1 MSLAAL
7 VPFSGAIESALD
19 IVDQAVDDGD
29 LKAKLTTEI
38 RKVELNAM
46 QELIKTQTT
55 PWVDALVK
63 LMYASVALIRP
74 LTSVGVFLFGLIF
87 PEKLSA
93 LYAIDQTLGTVAGAA
108 VFGSAPA
115 WGISRHL
122 EKKKKSVTKS
132 TSTSTGHPPEF
143 D

>member
-1 MSLAAL
+1 MWTATIPLFGRVFDVIDQL
-7 VPFSGAIESALD
+7 VED
-19 IVDQAVDDGD
+19 KD
-29 LKAKLTTEI
+29 LKLQLTKEMRELEI
-38 RKVELNAM
+38 SSMET
-46 QELIKTQTT
+46 LIKTSTT

-74 LTSVGVFLFGLIF
+74 LTSVGIFLFGLIF

>member
-1 MSLAAL
+1 MWTAAL
-7 VPFSGAIESALD
+7 PLFGRVFDVI
-19 IVDQAVDDGD
+19 DQLVEDKD
-29 LKAKLTTEI
+29 LKLQLTKEMRELEI
-38 RKVELNAM
+38 SSMETLV
-46 QELIKTQTT
+46 KTSTT

-63 LMYASVALIRP
+63 LMYASVALVRP
-74 LTSVGVFLFGLIF
+74 LTSVGIFLYGLVF

>member
-1 MSLAAL
+1 MWTAAL
-7 VPFSGAIESALD
+7 PLFGRVFDVI
-19 IVDQAVDDGD
+19 DQLVEDKD
-29 LKAKLTTEI
+29 LKLQLTKEMRELEI
-38 RKVELNAM
+38 SSMETLV
-46 QELIKTQTT
+46 KTSTT

-63 LMYASVALIRP
+63 LMYASVALVRP
-74 LTSVGVFLFGLIF
+74 LTSVGVFLFGLVF

-93 LYAIDQTLGTVAGAA
+93 LYEIDQTLGTVAGAA

>member
-1 MSLAAL
+1 MWTAAL
-7 VPFSGAIESALD
+7 PLFGRVFDVI
-19 IVDQAVDDGD
+19 DQLVEDKD
-29 LKAKLTTEI
+29 LKLQLTKEMRQLEI
-38 RKVELNAM
+38 SSMETLV
-46 QELIKTQTT
+46 KTQTT

-63 LMYASVALIRP
+63 LMYASVALVRP
-74 LTSVGVFLFGLIF
+74 LTSVGVFLFGLAF

-93 LYAIDQTLGTVAGAA
+93 LYEIDQTLGTVAGAA